1 MFKHYTKIH
10 NNGIF
15 LGFTKPSECRM
26 AGEQI
31 ALTPLL
37 RLRDALKST
46 INSKEFMDLNNFKPE
61 TFVLNNDNFWLYL
74 FVMCSALYAP
84 MHVLRLADQQVPGME
99 KLYYYVLQTDWMLL
113 RWLPDAEIRVL
124 MLRRDGTYN
133 AMTNTDE
140 HVFDEEAT
148 DSSDNDDKEED
159 TDDDSDCLVRDDDVD
174 NDANKESEDDSSLFG
189 ANVISLQE

>member
-31 ALTPLL
+31 TLTRLL

-46 INSKEFMDLNNFKPE
+46 ISSKEFMDLNNFKPE
-61 TFVLNNDNFWLYL
+61 TFVLNSDNFWLYL
-74 FVMCSALYAP
+74 FVMCRSLYSP
-84 MHVLRLADQQVPGME
+84 MRVLRLADQQVPGME
-99 KLYYYVLQTDWMLL
+99 KLYYYVLQTDRMLL

-124 MLRRDGTYN
+124 ALRCDGTYN
-133 AMTNTDE
+133 AMTNMDE
-140 HVFDEEAT
+140 YVFDEEAA
-148 DSSDNDDKEED
+148 DSSG
-159 TDDDSDCLVRDDDVD
+159 DDDNCLIRDDNND
-174 NDANKESEDDSSLFG
+174 NDADEESEDDNSLFG
-189 ANVISLQE
+189 ANVISFQE

>member
-1 MFKHYTKIH
+1 
-10 NNGIF
+10 
-15 LGFTKPSECRM
+15 M

-31 ALTPLL
+31 ALTRLL

-74 FVMCSALYAP
+74 FVMCRALYAP

-99 KLYYYVLQTDWMLL
+99 KLYYYVLQTDRMLL
-113 RWLPDAEIRVL
+113 RWLLDAEIRVSAL
-124 MLRRDGTYN
+124 CHDGTYN

-140 HVFDEEAT
+140 YVFAEEAADSSGDDDEEE
-148 DSSDNDDKEED
+148 DSDGDD
-159 TDDDSDCLVRDDDVD
+159 DCLVRDDDVD
-174 NDANKESEDDSSLFG
+174 NDANEERKDDNSLFG
-189 ANVISLQE
+189 ANLKSLQE